1 MNLTKEELETI
12 KSLIAVT
19 ESIKESYDKLI
30 NLEIAGKKET
40 DEYKRCLD
48 SLKISINLEKS
59 IYEKIAIDKCETFL
73 QYLHLNENNHTLKE
87 EEAIFDKDKNLIL
100 SRIMIKLKRK
110 IIGDVNYVKSAILP
124 LEVESFLSQF
134 KGEIKRSMEYAIKIG
149 PVILNDI
156 FNCFLAI
163 IKKSDNKE
171 NIKSKF
177 YTSFIIEN
185 IENEMLSNSFNV
197 EDNPYL
203 TASFLTNL
211 YGIPDNTLKKILIY
225 QIVSYYN
232 NTLNT
237 ILFNEDKDL
246 ECSEV
251 KDNISVRLSFLR
263 ALLIFLDD
271 DIIMDMNA
279 QFHDMI
285 EDEKNSSIFNTREEI
300 IEMILNSFKKVKK
313 DRSIP
318 KIISLKL

>member
-12 KSLIAVT
+12 KLLIAIT

-40 DEYKRCLD
+40 DKYKRCLD
-48 SLKISINLEKS
+48 SLKISINLERS

-73 QYLHLNENNHTLKE
+73 QYLYLNEKNYTSKE
-87 EEAIFDKDKNLIL
+87 EKAIFDKDKNLII

-110 IIGDVNYVKSAILP
+110 IIGDVNYVKSAILQP
-124 LEVESFLSQF
+124 EAEAFLLEF

-211 YGIPDNTLKKILIY
+211 YGIPDNNLKKILIY